1 MKETV
6 RSLRM
11 YFGLVAILGGVLN
24 ALVVIA
30 PGVAM
35 PLKAVALLSMATA
48 VAALYIAITLPTLL
62 RTNLQ
67 VVLAVVA
74 LLPVTAILGSVASLL
89 VVGQLVWINPVISIV
104 IAGYLYVNV
113 KRLAAEPAT
122 APA

>member
-24 ALVVIA
+24 ALVLIA
-30 PGVAM
+30 PAIPM

-48 VAALYIAITLPTLL
+48 AAALYIAIALPTLL
-62 RTNLQ
+62 RTGLPL
-67 VVLAVVA
+67 VLAVVA
-74 LLPVTAILGSVASLL
+74 LLPVTAIAGSVARLL
-89 VVGQLVWINPVISIV
+89 VTGELLWINPVISIV

-113 KRLAAEPAT
+113 KRLAAEPAV